1 MEKGVFFLFWGK
13 ILMNLCLFVKM
24 ALIFDFMSP
33 VSITSKQL
41 EIKMQ
46 IRAFMNLGFSVG
58 KKDCSKFDH
67 NMKNFRRSKSG
78 ANVLKN

>member
-1 MEKGVFFLFWGK
+1 MK
-13 ILMNLCLFVKM
+13 LCLFVKM
-24 ALIFDFMSP
+24 ALIFDFFFSP

-46 IRAFMNLGFSVG
+46 IRDFMKFGFSVG

-67 NMKNFRRSKSG
+67 NMNNFRR
-78 ANVLKN
+78 AEAEQTF